1 MEVTAQLRFLRAAP
15 RKVRL
20 VADLIR
26 GKGVQEAVNILHL
39 TNKHAAKDLEKL
51 LKSAIANAENRDEP
65 MDVDRMYVKQVMV
78 DGGPSMKRFR
88 PAPMGRG
95 FRVLKRSSHVTIALD
110 TRKDAKNGAEKPAK
124 EAAAKPAA
132 SSSKPAAKPAAKKTA
147 KPAAKKTA
155 RASA

>member
-1 MEVTAQLRFLRAAP
+1 MEVRAQLRFLRATP

-26 GKGVQEAVNILHL
+26 GKDVQEAVNILHL

-51 LKSAIANAENRDEP
+51 LKSAIANAVNREEP
-65 MDVDRMYVKQVMV
+65 MDVDLLFVKEVMV

-95 FRVLKRSSHVTIALD
+95 FRVLKRSSHVTIKLD
-110 TRKDAKNGAEKPAK
+110 TKKQSSSGSKPGSSRSGSKQAG
-124 EAAAKPAA
+124 AAASKA
-132 SSSKPAAKPAAKKTA
+132 SGSK
-147 KPAAKKTA
+147 
-155 RASA
+155 SAEA

>member
-1 MEVTAQLRFLRAAP
+1 MEVRAQLRFLRATP

-65 MDVDRMYVKQVMV
+65 VDVDRLFVKEVMV
-78 DGGPSMKRFR
+78 DGGPTMKRFR

-95 FRVLKRSSHVTIALD
+95 FRVLKRSSHVSIKLD
-110 TRKDAKNGAEKPAK
+110 TRKGEAETKTAETK
-124 EAAAKPAA
+124 TVETKAVGK
-132 SSSKPAAKPAAKKTA
+132 KPAAKKA
-147 KPAAKKTA
+147 KPVEKKAAA
-155 RASA
+155 AGASA